1 MGLRSLNLSEETPS
15 LQSAPKENCLEVK
28 RMDISY
34 GKRPLLHDI
43 SFSAARGEVIGIVGH
58 NGSGKTTFSRTLCGL
73 HKHHTGQFFW
83 DGQPIDVY
91 KRQDLSQQ
99 LLPQV
104 AVIVIRFV
112 LAAVCLSWFN
122 GWMTLALFVVIP
134 LALPFA
140 FWSLRRMGMVSA
152 DLQQAQ
158 RDVASGILEYVGGI
172 QTLRAFNLAGQ
183 HFQNL
188 KKSFDQERKA
198 AIGMETGAA
207 APVSMLGQMC
217 IRDRACTVI

>member
-1 MGLRSLNLSEETPS
+1 MADYPRQKTYIDACTGYAGIIKDSQITLGEHLRQLSMGFYSSRNAGDLSTVLLRDYQT
-15 LQSAPKENCLEVK
+15 
-28 RMDISY
+28 
-34 GKRPLLHDI
+34 
-43 SFSAARGEVIGIVGH
+43 VG
-58 NGSGKTTFSRTLCGL
+58 
-73 HKHHTGQFFW
+73 
-83 DGQPIDVY
+83 
-91 KRQDLSQQ
+91 DLSQQ

-140 FWSLRRMGMVSA
+140 FWSLRQMGMVSA

-207 APVSMLGQMC
+207 APRMGTGGSAMG
-217 IRDRACTVI
+217 RRKRRNHEE

>member
-1 MGLRSLNLSEETPS
+1 MRELSRIPKSHWGNICVSCLWAFTLAETLGICPTVLLRDYQT
-15 LQSAPKENCLEVK
+15 
-28 RMDISY
+28 
-34 GKRPLLHDI
+34 
-43 SFSAARGEVIGIVGH
+43 VG
-58 NGSGKTTFSRTLCGL
+58 
-73 HKHHTGQFFW
+73 
-83 DGQPIDVY
+83 
-91 KRQDLSQQ
+91 DLSQQ

-207 APVSMLGQMC
+207 A
-217 IRDRACTVI
+217 R